1 MRKHCYLYRKD
12 KKLVASIANRNT
24 NIKRQTL
31 ILSTCFINMGLT
43 WTLGLFLQIPLN
55 ENVKTIIALA
65 FCILNSLQ
73 GFLMFT
79 IYLIFS
85 KSRRKYLKYIA
96 LTKMRRFKKALASNK
111 YESSIKSNSSTNN
124 EFISSSSN

>member
-1 MRKHCYLYRKD
+1 MRKHCFLYRKD
-12 KKLVASIANRNT
+12 KKLIASVASSNT

-43 WTLGLFLQIPLN
+43 WTLGVFLQIPLN
-55 ENVKTIIALA
+55 EKVQTIIALA
-65 FCILNSLQ
+65 FCIFSSLQ

-85 KSRRKYLKYIA
+85 KSRRKYIKYVA
-96 LTKMRRFKKALASNK
+96 LTKMRRFKKALSSNK
-111 YESSIKSNSSTNN
+111 YESSTKSISSTNN
-124 EFISSSSN
+124 EFTSSTTN